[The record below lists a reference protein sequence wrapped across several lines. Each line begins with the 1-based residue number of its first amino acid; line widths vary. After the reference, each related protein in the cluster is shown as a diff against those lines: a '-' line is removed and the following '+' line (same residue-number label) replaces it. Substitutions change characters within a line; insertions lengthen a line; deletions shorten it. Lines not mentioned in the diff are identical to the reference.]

1 MLSRIRPDKPRM
13 PTCSRR
19 LSMLEGLLLILALR
33 FSQVYPLPSPCLET
47 IPHKGSPSS
56 QMASLTYP
64 TLLLP
69 RQRRLR
75 CSLRQTVACSP
86 VLIRRVTRSQQLLL
100 TCCRGRQ
107 ISFPAPWRVE
117 LEARRVT
124 LCQVTVFLPWNLS

>member
-1 MLSRIRPDKPRM
+1 
-13 PTCSRR
+13 
-19 LSMLEGLLLILALR
+19 MLEGLLLILALR

-56 QMASLTYP
+56 RMASLTYP

-86 VLIRRVTRSQQLLL
+86 VLTRRVTRSQHLLHN
-100 TCCRGRQ
+100 CCRGRQ
-107 ISFPAPWRVE
+107 FSFPMPWLVA
-117 LEARRVT
+117 LEARLMDIRKFT
-124 LCQVTVFLPWNLS
+124 L

>member
-64 TLLLP
+64 ALLLP
-69 RQRRLR
+69 RQWRLH
-75 CSLRQTVACSP
+75 CSLRQTVECSP
-86 VLIRRVTRSQQLLL
+86 VLTRRVTRSQHLLP
-100 TCCRGRQ
+100 TCCHSRQ
-107 ISFPAPWRVE
+107 FSFPRPWRVVR
-117 LEARRVT
+117 EA
-124 LCQVTVFLPWNLS
+124 W